1 MPVNQTTS
9 SMAIGIGSMARATRV
24 STGDLVTERIL
35 GLRDSRILG
44 REKGYSSILR
54 VNDN

>member
-1 MPVNQTTS
+1 
-9 SMAIGIGSMARATRV
+9 MAIGIGSMARATRV

-35 GLRDSRILG
+35 GLRDSRIQG
-44 REKGYSSILR
+44 REKRYSSILR